1 MDMSFANQFLA
12 LCRLAAEGESYRNS
26 VYEISPEQDRDLAN
40 LKLGASG
47 VEIDELTAEQ
57 IEYLSDY
64 SAGT

>member
-1 MDMSFANQFLA
+1 MACTFIA
-12 LCRLAAEGESYRNS
+12 LSIS